1 MINNTSIQELRKIQ
15 SRINWMSEHK
25 INAFSPTIAPAPKSA
40 ERHEIESIY
49 EGLRYYVK
57 NGVQD
62 LVIQKKY
69 MGSYC
74 DVYLHK
80 DLDETYFVSRNGH
93 KIEHINLT
101 EAKMACEDLY
111 SRFDWTELQTVI
123 IQAELMP
130 WDVLGKGLIENEFE
144 GYLNAHK
151 EFLAFAKQSQL
162 FEKLL
167 RVKSGEAYTGFHNDR
182 NALRGAAFRAKYP
195 AHVIRQYT
203 ALQELDAPDTQLYAT
218 GVNIFEQQIR
228 HHGQEAAIHFKPFN
242 ILKKIYTDGRE
253 EMPNDNHTY
262 SQVNDEEM
270 KVLHIASEPDIA
282 GKAAPVY
289 EWFESLSGEMEE
301 GIVIKP
307 AQAFI
312 KNIAPALKVRNNNY
326 LTMIYGID
334 FQNQLNHQIRKRSI
348 RAKLSCS
355 INDWAINHQLLQIPY
370 REINPDNYYYKN
382 LVLDRI
388 MKEAVERQLDPAL

>member
-1 MINNTSIQELRKIQ
+1 MNNNTKIQELRKIQ
-15 SRINWMSEHK
+15 SRINWMGEHK
-25 INAFSPTIAPAPKSA
+25 INAFSPTIAPAPKSI

-62 LVIQKKY
+62 IVVQKKY

-74 DVYLHK
+74 DIYLHK
-80 DLDETYFVSRNGH
+80 DMDETYFVSRNGH

-101 EAKMACEDLY
+101 EAKIACEELY
-111 SRFDWTELQTVI
+111 SRFDWTELELVI

-130 WDVLGKGLIENEFE
+130 WDVLGKGLIEKEFE

-151 EFLAFAKQSQL
+151 EHLAFIRQSHL

-167 RVKSGEAYTGFHNDR
+167 KVRSGAVYTEFQNDR
-182 NALRGAAFRAKYP
+182 KALRGAAFREKYP
-195 AHVIRQYT
+195 GHVIRQYS
-203 ALQELDAPDTQLYAT
+203 ALRELDIPDMEQYAT
-218 GVNIFEQQIR
+218 GITIFKQQVM

-242 ILKKIYTDGRE
+242 ILKKVYSDGHE
-253 EMPNDNHTY
+253 EISNDNHTY
-262 SQVNDEEM
+262 RQVNDDEM
-270 KVLHIASEPDIA
+270 KVLHIASEAEIA
-282 GKAAPVY
+282 EKAALIY
-289 EWFESLSGEMEE
+289 EWFDSLSGEMEE

-307 AQAFI
+307 AQAFV

-326 LTMIYGID
+326 LTMIYGIH
-334 FQNQLNHQIRKRSI
+334 FQSELEHQIRKRSI

-355 INDWAINHQLLQIPY
+355 INDWAINYQLLQIPY

-388 MKEAVERQLDPAL
+388 LEEAAESQLDPAL